1 MATTMQCTR
10 VRARSKKKLPV
21 SRFFTTSY
29 ENLVASSKIL
39 VAKFIDLIGENL
51 TTIYKM
57 INVTMI
63 TLL

>member
-10 VRARSKKKLPV
+10 VRARNKKKLQV
-21 SRFFTTSY
+21 SRFFATSY

-51 TTIYKM
+51 TTIYK
-57 INVTMI
+57 
-63 TLL
+63 